1 MDFAF
6 GGGMNPEKV
15 PRVKSLGEARMASQ
29 TGETFKV
36 QPGGSSF
43 GVYEG
48 WNTHVAYTQGTSWSQ
63 QVATPSSTMSTKYK
77 SLAPNLN
84 MTDLTRANKA
94 LVAGHS
100 DMLSPPSG
108 GNNWRGKTFNDQGAL
123 TATLLRVNEAS
134 TAFGHQSMGV
144 DTHDAG
150 TGMMAQVLSE
160 KWAAKSQKASSPDM
174 ATTFAG
180 LTKKFPQLDTVEKM
194 RGQKTDPLVQ
204 QIADSRFGAALAAG
218 QRGLDK
224 GHGAHLG
231 EYVQHKFNK
240 HGLGQVPGGWADAL
254 RARHGK

>member
-1 MDFAF
+1 MDYQH

-15 PRVKSLGEARMASQ
+15 PRVKSLDEARAASQ
-29 TGETFKV
+29 SGNVFKV

-48 WNTHVAYTQGTSWSQ
+48 WTSHVAPTTGKYWWQ

-77 SLAPNLN
+77 NLAPELH

-94 LVAGHS
+94 LVAGRS

-108 GNNWRGKTFNDQGAL
+108 SNNWRGKTFSDRGLL

-134 TAFGHQSMGV
+134 TVLGPEVMGS

-150 TGMMAQVLSE
+150 TGLMAQALSE
-160 KWAAKSQKASSPDM
+160 KWSAKSQKLASPDM

-180 LTKKFPQLDTVEKM
+180 LTKKFPQLDTVEKA
-194 RGQKTDPLVQ
+194 RAQKTEPLVQ
-204 QIADSRFGAALAAG
+204 QIADSRFSAALAAG

-224 GHGAHLG
+224 GYGAHLG

-240 HGLGQVPGGWADAL
+240 HGLGQVPGGWADEL
-254 RARHGK
+254 RARHGL